1 MTMSIDVDEHG
12 TVGPSKCLR
21 GRNMQLLDLTK
32 FQHHRVNRNPRFKIM
47 KNSLW
52 IG

>member
-1 MTMSIDVDEHG
+1 MTMSIDVDKHG
-12 TVGPSKCLR
+12 TVDTSKCLR
-21 GRNMQLLDLTK
+21 GMNKQLLDLTK
-32 FQHHRVNRNPRFKIM
+32 FQHHRVNCNSLFKIM